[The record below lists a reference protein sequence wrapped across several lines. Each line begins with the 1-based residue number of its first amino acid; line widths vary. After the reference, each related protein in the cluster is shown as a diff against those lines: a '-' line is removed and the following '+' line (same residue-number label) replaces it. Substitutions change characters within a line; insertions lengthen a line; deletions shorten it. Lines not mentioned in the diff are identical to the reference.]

1 MTDYPPGAIKR
12 NTDTLSVAVR
22 TSIIDAEG
30 RMAWMVATLDRGG
43 YYATDEAVADWPD
56 VVLRSTAHTR
66 PAGGAVAV
74 AAETGG
80 GGTRR

>member
-1 MTDYPPGAIKR
+1 MTYEPGAIKR
-12 NTDTLSVAVR
+12 DTTSLAVAVR

-56 VVLRSTAHTR
+56 VILRSGTR
-66 PAGGAVAV
+66 PSGSAVAV
-74 AAETGG
+74 AAGSGG
-80 GGTRR
+80 GETRR

>member
-1 MTDYPPGAIKR
+1 MTYEPGAIKR
-12 NTDTLSVAVR
+12 DTTSLAVAVR

-56 VVLRSTAHTR
+56 IVLRSTAHTR
-66 PAGGAVAV
+66 PLRSAVAV
-74 AAETGG
+74 AAGSGG
-80 GGTRR
+80 GETRR